1 MWDWKLALETLPK
14 LWQGFLTTVQVSIL
28 ASIGAVILGLIWA
41 VIRYVEVPFL
51 SGAVSIFVQLL
62 RGTPLLVQL
71 YILFYVVPQY
81 GISASA
87 FMTGVVGMSFYFSS
101 YCAEVFRAGIINI
114 PKGQWDVARALSLPP
129 RRVWLDIILPQVGR
143 SVIPPI
149 GNYAIVIFKQS
160 ALLSTITVAELLHS
174 AQNIGSET
182 YRYVEP
188 ITMAGLLYFA
198 ISYPAA
204 LGLRRLEKRLAT
216 R

>member
-1 MWDWKLALETLPK
+1 MWDWKFAFDSLPK
-14 LWQGFLTTVQVSIL
+14 LWQGFVTTVQLSLL
-28 ASIGAVILGLIWA
+28 ATLGAVILGLVWA
-41 VIRYVEVPFL
+41 ILRYIKVPFL
-51 SGAVSIFVQLL
+51 SGAVSIFVQFL

-71 YILFYVVPQY
+71 YFLFYVVPQY
-81 GISASA
+81 GISSNA
-87 FMTGVVGMSFYFSS
+87 FVTGVVGMSLYFSS
-101 YCAEVFRAGIINI
+101 YCAEVFRAGINNI
-114 PKGQWDVARALSLPP
+114 PKGQWDVARGLSLPL
-129 RRVWLDIILPQVGR
+129 RRVWLDVILPQVGR

-160 ALLSTITVAELLHS
+160 ALLSTITVEELLHA
-174 AQNIGSET
+174 AQAISSEN

-188 ITMAGLLYFA
+188 ITLAGLLYFA